1 MTAGPAGKTWHPE
14 MELAGIQLS
23 DVLVLELADRLR
35 RAGYDAAADRL
46 QAAIATSSPVITL
59 PDEDRVAIIDVLDVP
74 PSGLVSLRNR
84 LLDDAWHEGDDAG

>member
-1 MTAGPAGKTWHPE
+1 LTADSAGKTSHPE

-35 RAGYDAAADRL
+35 RAGHDATADRL
-46 QAAIATSSPVITL
+46 QAAIATSSAVTAL
-59 PDEDRVAIIDVLDVP
+59 PDEDRAAIIDVLDVP

-84 LLDDAWHEGDDAG
+84 LLEEAWREGDDSG